1 MSNNLND
8 ILMRMQ
14 RENNTKNL
22 KIVGSKELIEI
33 LKENEK
39 EVLAQYEIEFLEIE
53 TNNKKGY
60 VVLPSN
66 KITPKFIINQ

>member
-8 ILMRMQ
+8 ILMRVQ

-22 KIVGSKELIEI
+22 KIIGSKELIEI

-39 EVLAQYEIEFLEIE
+39 EVLSQYEIEFLEIK

-60 VVLPSN
+60 VVLPSD

>member
-1 MSNNLND
+1 MIKNLHD
-8 ILMRMQ
+8 ILTKVQ
-14 RENNTKNL
+14 KENNTKNL

-39 EVLAQYEIEFLEIE
+39 EVLSQYEIDFVEIE